1 MIEKKKEP
9 DINSAEEAHSPNE
22 DFYAALNEAEAI
34 VNNSSGG
41 SNAAD
46 AGSHSSSGNSNH
58 GNYDSSGH
66 SSSGSGHHSSS
77 GSGHHSSSG
86 SGHYSSSGSSHHS
99 SSGSGHHSSSGG
111 SHHHHRHHHHHH
123 HSSRSRNEFWQ
134 PSELNKSVRTEP
146 SEETMK
152 NHPIKRSGRRSKGL
166 TVLLGV
172 LIALVSI
179 MAILVITI
187 AALRWAGGRS
197 LSSGEIAYEMITIP
211 DAIKQDVEIKDE
223 GRTVIYKGEKYIYN
237 KDIITILFLGVDRSL
252 ESDEENGAETG
263 DSVTGMNGQSDTL
276 VLGVID
282 KKNEKISFINVS
294 RDTMADI
301 DIYNVDNEF
310 LRSEKRQICLQYAY
324 GDGREKSC
332 EYVVNALKRYLYGM
346 PINAYAAIDYEAIA
360 VLNDAVGG
368 VEVNVLEDLSSGPYA
383 ELVKGQNV
391 TLVGDMAE
399 YYCRTRD
406 SYSVDAN
413 NYRMAR
419 QKQYLMAFMQKAL
432 GLVRGDLGFSLELY
446 NTANPYMVTDIG
458 VSEVTYLATTVTGY
472 GIELDAIKSIP
483 GEVVQDGENAA
494 FYADETALY
503 ELILNTF
510 YNKA

>member
-1 MIEKKKEP
+1 MK
-9 DINSAEEAHSPNE
+9 N
-22 DFYAALNEAEAI
+22 
-34 VNNSSGG
+34 
-41 SNAAD
+41 
-46 AGSHSSSGNSNH
+46 
-58 GNYDSSGH
+58 
-66 SSSGSGHHSSS
+66 
-77 GSGHHSSSG
+77 
-86 SGHYSSSGSSHHS
+86 
-99 SSGSGHHSSSGG
+99 
-111 SHHHHRHHHHHH
+111 
-123 HSSRSRNEFWQ
+123 RSR
-134 PSELNKSVRTEP
+134 KSY
-146 SEETMK
+146 
-152 NHPIKRSGRRSKGL
+152 GRRINEL
-166 TVLLGV
+166 TVLVRV
-172 LIALVSI
+172 LAVLVAI
-179 MAILVITI
+179 MAVLVLTFAVIR
-187 AALRWAGGRS
+187 LSGGRS
-197 LSSGEIAYEMITIP
+197 LSSGEIASEMITIP
-211 DAIKQDVEIKDE
+211 DAIKQEVEIKDE

-237 KDIITILFLGVDRSL
+237 EDIITILFMGVDKSL
-252 ESDEENGAETG
+252 GTNEEGEAETG
-263 DSVTGMNGQSDTL
+263 DSEIGTNGQADTL
-276 VLGVID
+276 VLGIID

-294 RDTMADI
+294 RDTMTDI
-301 DIYNVDNEF
+301 DIYNVNNEF
-310 LRSEKRQICLQYAY
+310 LRNEKRQICLQYAY

-346 PINAYAAIDYEAIA
+346 PINAYAAIDYDAIA

-391 TLVGDMAE
+391 TLVGNMAE

-483 GEVVQDGENAA
+483 GEVAEDGENAA

-503 ELILNTF
+503 ELILSTF